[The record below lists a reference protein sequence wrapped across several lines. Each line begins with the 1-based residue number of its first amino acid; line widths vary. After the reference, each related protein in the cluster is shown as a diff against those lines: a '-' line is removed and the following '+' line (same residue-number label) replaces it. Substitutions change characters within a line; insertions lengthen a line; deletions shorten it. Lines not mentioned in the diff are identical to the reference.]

1 MTQRSAHR
9 NLVLVVVG
17 LGTLLSTLAGSSINL
32 ALPVIG
38 RELVV
43 GVQLSRWVVLAFMLS
58 AAVLLLGAGRASD
71 LWGHRRI
78 YQAGFLLFGA
88 ASLVSGL
95 AHSLWVLVAGR
106 VLQGAGAAL
115 TMSAAPAL
123 LTSSVPGALRGRAL
137 GIMATATYI
146 GLTIGPPVGGFII
159 AAVGWR
165 WIFLFNVPACLIMLV
180 VGQLWLPVGERRQV
194 RFDYPGMVTLLLGL
208 PVALLALTQGQEWG
222 WGSPTTL
229 GTALGGAAVLALF
242 VRVEL
247 ASPQPLLDL
256 SLFRSATFT
265 GAAISAFCNYVAI
278 FVPIILIPFF
288 LLEALRL
295 DTAHAGML
303 MAVMPL
309 VMAFVASPSGWLSD
323 RVGTRGLAVA
333 GLTALGAA
341 LVGLGL
347 RGVCPRQECSI
358 VELGLWMAL
367 AGLGTGVFIT
377 PNSSALMGSAPRAR
391 QGTAGGV
398 LALARTVGMMAG
410 VSMGTAVFHGLGGRT
425 GRDWTSADL
434 SALTVAVVVAGVVSL
449 VGAASAALRGEAH
462 SPAGSGR

>member
-1 MTQRSAHR
+1 MTQRSGHR

-17 LGTLLSTLAGSSINL
+17 FGTLLSTLAGSSINL
-32 ALPVIG
+32 ALPIIG

-58 AAVLLLGAGRASD
+58 AAVVLLAAGRAGD
-71 LWGHRRI
+71 LWGHRRV
-78 YQAGFLLFGA
+78 YQAGFLVFGC

-95 AHSLWVLVAGR
+95 ASSLWVLLVGR

-123 LTSSVPGALRGRAL
+123 LTSSFPGALRGRAL

-165 WIFLFNVPACLIMLV
+165 WIFLFNAPACVIALV
-180 VGQLWLPVGERRQV
+180 LGQLWLPAGERRTV
-194 RFDYPGMVTLLLGL
+194 RFDRPGMATLILGL
-208 PVALLALTQGQEWG
+208 PLALLALTQGQEWG
-222 WGSPTTL
+222 WTSATTL
-229 GTALGGAAVLALF
+229 ATAAGGVAVLALF

-247 ASPQPLLDL
+247 KSPHPLLDL
-256 SLFRSATFT
+256 SLFRAATFT
-265 GAAISAFCNYVAI
+265 GAVISAICNYVAI
-278 FVPIILIPFF
+278 FVPIILMPFY

-295 DTAHAGML
+295 GTSGAGAL
-303 MAVMPL
+303 LAVMPL

-323 RVGTRGLAVA
+323 RIGTRGLAMA
-333 GLTALGAA
+333 GLVALGLA

-347 RGVCPRQECSI
+347 RGVGPCSI
-358 VELGLWMAL
+358 VELGLWMGL
-367 AGLGTGVFIT
+367 AGFGTGVFIT

-398 LALARTVGMMAG
+398 LALARIVGMMAG
-410 VSMGTAVFHGLGGRT
+410 VSLGTAVFRGLGGET
-425 GRDWTSADL
+425 GRDWTTTDL
-434 SALTVAVVVAGVVSL
+434 SALRGSIVVAGAVSL
-449 VGAASAALRGEAH
+449 VGAASAALRGETRRE
-462 SPAGSGR
+462 PKEGEQ